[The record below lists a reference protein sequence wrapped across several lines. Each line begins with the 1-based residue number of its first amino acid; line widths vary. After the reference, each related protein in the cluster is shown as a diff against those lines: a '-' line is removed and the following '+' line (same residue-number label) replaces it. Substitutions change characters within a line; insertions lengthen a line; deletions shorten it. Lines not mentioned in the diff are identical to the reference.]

1 MLPPRPSMLHD
12 WLLECP
18 IMRCWVT
25 CLILQIHT
33 QLLVSSGAQEADFYM
48 KFQLGSFA
56 HWLLLRLGKERCWW
70 ETRVCRKILGYLL
83 PRFFPCRAGNYQWLS
98 SSEAHL
104 SNQLPASPSPD
115 LGSTTS
121 PCIFGFVL
129 VQASPSIMVSTL
141 SYALLASLNFGHT
154 WYMVPSSTSPR
165 LPCLSELPDN
175 CQDANWEENEHFF
188 CLEEKGGKTPAPLM
202 LRTHHLNN
210 VLLLTSASP
219 LSCVLI
225 KKRMGTS

>member
-1 MLPPRPSMLHD
+1 
-12 WLLECP
+12 
-18 IMRCWVT
+18 
-25 CLILQIHT
+25 
-33 QLLVSSGAQEADFYM
+33 
-48 KFQLGSFA
+48 
-56 HWLLLRLGKERCWW
+56 
-70 ETRVCRKILGYLL
+70 
-83 PRFFPCRAGNYQWLS
+83 
-98 SSEAHL
+98 
-104 SNQLPASPSPD
+104 
-115 LGSTTS
+115 
-121 PCIFGFVL
+121 
-129 VQASPSIMVSTL
+129 MVSTL
-141 SYALLASLNFGHT
+141 SYALLASLNFSHT

-225 KKRMGTS
+225 KKRIGDFLVAQTVKDPPAMQETWVQPLGWENPLEKGMTYHSSTLAWRIPWTEDPGRLQSTGLQRVGYN